1 MPERCIRTIIM
12 ILRCI
17 RSERD
22 GRGDYHIGDRRT
34 LTASFTGLLGL
45 ILLFSRWEP
54 GSWPGDDPTQAP
66 GDGFEWRGP
75 GEIGSSKGEWY
86 NPSTG
91 DQLHPDLNHPLPKG
105 PHWGWK
111 NKILKILKDIFKGG
125 K

>member
-1 MPERCIRTIIM
+1 MQELVPERCICTIII

-17 RSERD
+17 RSERY
-22 GRGDYHIGDRRT
+22 GRGGYHIGDRRM

-75 GEIGSSKGEWY
+75 GEIGSRKGEWY
-86 NPSTG
+86 NPSTV
-91 DQLHPDLNHPLPKG
+91 DQLHPDFNHPLPKV
-105 PHWGWK
+105 PHWG
-111 NKILKILKDIFKGG
+111 
-125 K
+125 